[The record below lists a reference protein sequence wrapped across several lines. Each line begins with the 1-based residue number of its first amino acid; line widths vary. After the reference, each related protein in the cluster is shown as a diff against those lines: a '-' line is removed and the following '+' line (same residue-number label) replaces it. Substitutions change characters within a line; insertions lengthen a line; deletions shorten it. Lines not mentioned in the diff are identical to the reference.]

1 MAAGQLDRRRLYE
14 LSAEL
19 VELDAAMADPGIVGD
34 GKYDP
39 EGDETLRMLRGF
51 FEARRAELGEV
62 AGGLWYLVE
71 SLQGDI
77 DFYKRELARI
87 GNLRAALEAR
97 QEGIK
102 ANLLAWFVE
111 NKVTEIPGK
120 PYSVL
125 LKGNGGLAPLLLDP
139 DFTPADVP
147 AEFQKVDFDNKAIRA
162 ALDAGRTLPF
172 AKEGERGKHL
182 EGRKAAG

>member
-1 MAAGQLDRRRLYE
+1 MAQMDRRRLYE

-19 VELDAAMADPGIVGD
+19 VELDAAMADPEIVGE

-39 EGDETLRMLRGF
+39 EGDHTLLMLRSF
-51 FEARRAELGEV
+51 FEARRAELSEV

-77 DFYKRELARI
+77 DFYKREQARV

-111 NKVTEIPGK
+111 NGVTEIPGK
-120 PYSVL
+120 PYSVV

-139 DFTPADVP
+139 GFTPKDVP
-147 AEFQKVDFDNKAIRA
+147 VEFQKVDFDNKAIRK
-162 ALDAGRTLPF
+162 ALDAGRKLPF